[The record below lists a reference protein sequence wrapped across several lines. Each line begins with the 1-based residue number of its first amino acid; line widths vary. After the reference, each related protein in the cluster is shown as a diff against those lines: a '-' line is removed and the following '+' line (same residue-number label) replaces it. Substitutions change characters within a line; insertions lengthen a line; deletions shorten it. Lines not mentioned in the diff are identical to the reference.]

1 MINNIKFFI
10 ILIIIIFSNCFKEWW
25 EDSKVIK
32 IKYNIYIQAFDLTDD
47 NYDDY
52 VGQKKYVLVKFYTKW
67 CHYCRLLSPE
77 YDRLVE
83 ILNNTR
89 KDILIARLESGA
101 NDITSNKYGINQ
113 IPIVTLFQPGS
124 KKIYTIYQGIRE
136 GEHMAKWI
144 EQLCPKID
152 IKEEDEKINNKKDNS
167 NQESLH
173 IDLDFINNRNQ
184 LTDKKEYIKQQFFSI
199 KKKLDEI
206 EKKIEK
212 VKNKNDKK
220 TKNKKIR
227 ITFDFSFINIFLT
240 AITLLII
247 FAFYKTGRKLLINA
261 GNIKI
266 EDINLIYLIINFII
280 YYLPS

>member
-1 MINNIKFFI
+1 M
-10 ILIIIIFSNCFKEWW
+10 
-25 EDSKVIK
+25 
-32 IKYNIYIQAFDLTDD
+32 
-47 NYDDY
+47 
-52 VGQKKYVLVKFYTKW
+52 
-67 CHYCRLLSPE
+67 
-77 YDRLVE
+77 
-83 ILNNTR
+83 
-89 KDILIARLESGA
+89 IARLEAGA

-113 IPIVTLFQPGS
+113 FPIVALFQPGS
-124 KKIYTIYQGIRE
+124 KKIYTIYQGMRE

-152 IKEEDEKINNKKDNS
+152 IKEEDEKINNKNDNS

-173 IDLDFINNRNQ
+173 IDLEFINNRTQ

-212 VKNKNDKK
+212 VKNKNNDKK
-220 TKNKKIR
+220 KRNKKIR

-261 GNIKI
+261 GQHK
-266 EDINLIYLIINFII
+266 D
-280 YYLPS
+280 